1 MLCGGHERIT
11 AAKTTLAYRYGKVES
26 EEFDVVVLAN
36 LLRSREMFV
45 CSPVRRFFVAVHV
58 KRSVWAND
66 GNAS

>member
-1 MLCGGHERIT
+1 MLCGGHECIT

-45 CSPVRRFFVAVHV
+45 CSSLRRFVFAAHV
-58 KRSVWAND
+58 ISNREQKD
-66 GNAS
+66 